1 MKNNN
6 FTATSIA
13 VKAVGAVSLFHF
25 KAKMFSLL
33 PRREIDTLHA
43 AKNPH
48 GNVARTGAD
57 E

>member
-6 FTATSIA
+6 FTATSIT

-48 GNVARTGAD
+48 GNVARTGAL